1 MIEYVREKY
10 GAEAVSHKTFGTMSS
25 KAVIR
30 DVGRAGAAVY
40 AVRQTVQADSV
51 GNQQTSGS
59 DDAMKAEP
67 QIQELIEA
75 EEADELITLAKK
87 LEDLTRG
94 LGMHAG
100 GVLIA
105 PGKI

>member
-1 MIEYVREKY
+1 ME
-10 GAEAVSHKTFGTMSS
+10 
-25 KAVIR
+25 
-30 DVGRAGAAVY
+30 
-40 AVRQTVQADSV
+40 
-51 GNQQTSGS
+51 
-59 DDAMKAEP
+59 AEP

-100 GVLIA
+100 GVLIVA
-105 PGKI
+105 GQDFRLQPRVSGGRIRLARIHVRQGRRWKTWVW